1 MVISM
6 CEELLLTFYKGF
18 FYVISNELILELI
31 SNVPFISETYYIAN
45 AHIKVS
51 HLESELQIENDDMGT
66 WKDYVKENWIGTI
79 GDIKRERNVGLLSGN
94 IMEINMK
101 SSLDTVLIPMKKF
114 GMISKMT
121 LMALLKKKLK

>member
-66 WKDYVKENWIGTI
+66 WKDYVKKTGSVQLVI
-79 GDIKRERNVGLLSGN
+79 
-94 IMEINMK
+94 
-101 SSLDTVLIPMKKF
+101 
-114 GMISKMT
+114 
-121 LMALLKKKLK
+121 

>member
-1 MVISM
+1 MERL
-6 CEELLLTFYKGF
+6 C
-18 FYVISNELILELI
+18 
-31 SNVPFISETYYIAN
+31 
-45 AHIKVS
+45 
-51 HLESELQIENDDMGT
+51 
-66 WKDYVKENWIGTI
+66 KENWIGTI